1 MKTEDLGLVLSLDQV
16 IKKTEG
22 QLEYARELK
31 KRARSTKSKVRIYMS
46 IEYLRALL
54 YHLNRLKIYERS
66 DKKDI

>member
-1 MKTEDLGLVLSLDQV
+1 MKTKDLGLVLSLDQV
-16 IKKTEG
+16 IKHTEG

-31 KRARSTKSKVRIYMS
+31 KRARSTKRRVRIDMC
-46 IEYLRALL
+46 IEYLEALS